1 MPRIRRLGIAAVMA
15 AVMLVGGA
23 PAFAADPLTPSSYV
37 TDSDS
42 FLSDEQRAK
51 LETDA
56 ESFSSKHYPVYTVII
71 PNFSDQ
77 EPAAWCRAT
86 LANIQN
92 NNKALLY
99 VVGYEDGKDTFCVGP
114 ELEGSMRI
122 SSYANKYVRS
132 ALSQAR
138 QKYTSTPLTPD
149 EAAAGLTTFIS
160 SLRSSY
166 ATNDRQS
173 YAPHSQTNA
182 NYEAE
187 RRQREAANRLESI
200 KTIVL
205 FFFLG
210 ILLIG
215 SIIIGEWSK
224 RREEEAHAIEIETAA
239 WRISRRRDER
249 EDKAAQ
255 RNADRLVEQAKDRLS
270 KADQEVRDAEKE
282 WDYAR
287 AQFGIAATEQFRN
300 RIKEA
305 KEALSRGDALYKQ
318 CRTAYDPAK
327 KESLASQIINELDT
341 QLGLLRDAQAPF
353 STKRSERTALPTRL
367 AEAQER
373 LAEELADVERSRE
386 ELATIA
392 SIYPGTVL
400 AALEDNPDKAAS
412 LLTSAHNAIES
423 AQAIID
429 TDADLATSAVDTAER
444 ALLMAYHE
452 MNAIFTA
459 KQDLD
464 HIEDRLGA
472 AIASLSSDIEEADRL
487 QTDRTLLAPLITD
500 ARTAI
505 TRAQEALIHNDNP
518 LDALEHART
527 VEVKLD
533 ATLDPLRNAGRSSG
547 GTR

>member
-15 AVMLVGGA
+15 AVMLVGGV
-23 PAFAADPLTPSSYV
+23 PAFATDPLAPSSYV

-42 FLSDEQRAK
+42 FLSDKQRANI
-51 LETDA
+51 ETRA
-56 ESFSSKHYPVYTVII
+56 ESLNSKYHVPVYTVIV

-92 NNKALLY
+92 NDKVLLY
-99 VVGYEDGKDTFCVGP
+99 VVAYEDSQDIYCPGPTMAEWIRNNSVG
-114 ELEGSMRI
+114 GS
-122 SSYANKYVRS
+122 YVS
-132 ALSQAR
+132 DALSKAR
-138 QKYTSTPLTPD
+138 RAYKSTPLTPD
-149 EAAAGLTTFIS
+149 EAAAGPTALIEYLYT
-160 SLRSSY
+160 SY
-166 ATNDRQS
+166 
-173 YAPHSQTNA
+173 QT
-182 NYEAE
+182 YE
-187 RRQREAANRLESI
+187 QIESHRKQFNQQLADESRTETI
-200 KTIVL
+200 KGIIAFLVTGLLVICSL
-205 FFFLG
+205 FFGL
-210 ILLIG
+210 
-215 SIIIGEWSK
+215 WRQK
-224 RREEEAHAIEIETAA
+224 REEEAHAIEIETAA

-472 AIASLSSDIEEADRL
+472 AIASLSSDIEAADRL

-500 ARTAI
+500 ARAAI

>member
-1 MPRIRRLGIAAVMA
+1 MPRIQRLGIAAVMA

-23 PAFAADPLTPSSYV
+23 PAFATEPLTPSSYV

-51 LETDA
+51 IETDA
-56 ESFSSKHYPVYTVII
+56 ESFSSKYHPIYAVTV
-71 PNFSDQ
+71 PNFSDE
-77 EPAAWCRAT
+77 EPTEWCQAT
-86 LANIQN
+86 LDNIQN

-99 VVGYEDGKDTFCVGP
+99 VVGYEDGKDAYCVGP
-114 ELEGSMRI
+114 ELERSMRI
-122 SSYANKYVRS
+122 SYANEYVRS

-166 ATNDRQS
+166 ATYDRQS
-173 YAPHSQTNA
+173 YAPHSQTNT

-187 RRQREAANRLESI
+187 RQERKASERLESI
-200 KTIVL
+200 KNIVL

-210 ILLIG
+210 ILVIG
-215 SIIIGEWSK
+215 SIIFGEWSK
-224 RREEEAHAIEIETAA
+224 RREEEARAIEIEEAA
-239 WRISRRRDER
+239 WRVSRSRDAREDEAARRDA
-249 EDKAAQ
+249 DKAAQ
-255 RNADRLVEQAKDRLS
+255 QANDRLS
-270 KADQEVRDAEKE
+270 QADQEVRDAEKE

-305 KEALSRGDALYKQ
+305 KQALSRGDSLLKQ

-412 LLTSAHNAIES
+412 LLTSARSAIES

-429 TDADLATSAVDTAER
+429 TDTELATSAVDTAER

-500 ARTAI
+500 ARAAI

-518 LDALEHART
+518 LDALEHARS
-527 VEVKLD
+527 VEAKLD
-533 ATLDPLRNAGRSSG
+533 ATLDPLRSRGH
-547 GTR
+547 

>member
-23 PAFAADPLTPSSYV
+23 PAFATEPLTPSSYV

-42 FLSDEQRAK
+42 FLSDKQRANIK
-51 LETDA
+51 TRA
-56 ESFSSKHYPVYTVII
+56 ESLNSKYHVPVYTVIV

-77 EPAAWCRAT
+77 EPAKWCQST
-86 LANIQN
+86 LANIEHN
-92 NNKALLY
+92 DKVLLY
-99 VVGYEDGKDTFCVGP
+99 VVGYEDGTDVYCVGN
-114 ELEGSMRI
+114 EMARLIRGNVVTEGYI
-122 SSYANKYVRS
+122 KS
-132 ALSQAR
+132 ALSAAR
-138 QKYTSTPLTPD
+138 RAYKSTPLTPE
-149 EAAAGLTTFIS
+149 EAAAGPTAFIS

-166 ATNDRQS
+166 
-173 YAPHSQTNA
+173 QT
-182 NYEAE
+182 YE
-187 RRQREAANRLESI
+187 QIESHRKQFNQQLADESRTETI
-200 KTIVL
+200 KGIIAFLVTGLLVICSL
-205 FFFLG
+205 FFGL
-210 ILLIG
+210 
-215 SIIIGEWSK
+215 WRQK
-224 RREEEAHAIEIETAA
+224 REEEAQAIEIETAA
-239 WRISRRRDER
+239 WRVSRRRDER
-249 EDKAAQ
+249 EDEAARRDADKAAQ
-255 RNADRLVEQAKDRLS
+255 QANDRLS
-270 KADQEVRDAEKE
+270 QADQEVRDAEKE

-500 ARTAI
+500 ARAAI

>member
-1 MPRIRRLGIAAVMA
+1 MPRIQRLGIAAVMA

-23 PAFAADPLTPSSYV
+23 PAFATEPLTPSSYV

-56 ESFSSKHYPVYTVII
+56 ESLNSKYHVPVYTVIV

-77 EPAAWCRAT
+77 EPAKWCQAT
-86 LANIQN
+86 LDNIQN

-99 VVGYEDGKDTFCVGP
+99 VVGYEDGKDAYCVGP
-114 ELEGSMRI
+114 ELERSMRI
-122 SSYANKYVRS
+122 SYANEYVRS

-166 ATNDRQS
+166 ATYDRQS
-173 YAPHSQTNA
+173 YAPHNQTNA

-187 RRQREAANRLESI
+187 RQERKASERLESI
-200 KTIVL
+200 KNIVL

-210 ILLIG
+210 ILVIG
-215 SIIIGEWSK
+215 SIIFGEWSK
-224 RREEEAHAIEIETAA
+224 RREEEARAIEIEEAA
-239 WRISRRRDER
+239 WRVSRSRDAREDEAARRDA
-249 EDKAAQ
+249 DKAAQ
-255 RNADRLVEQAKDRLS
+255 QANDRLS
-270 KADQEVRDAEKE
+270 QADQEVRDAEKE

-305 KEALSRGDALYKQ
+305 KQALSRGDSLLKQ
-318 CRTAYDPAK
+318 CRTTYNPANK
-327 KESLASQIINELDT
+327 KSLASQIINELDT

-400 AALEDNPDKAAS
+400 AALEDNPNKAAS
-412 LLTSAHNAIES
+412 LLTSARSAIES

-429 TDADLATSAVDTAER
+429 TDTELATSAVDTAER

-500 ARTAI
+500 ARAAI

-527 VEVKLD
+527 VEAKLD
-533 ATLDPLRNAGRSSG
+533 ATLDPLRSRGR
-547 GTR
+547 

>member
-15 AVMLVGGA
+15 AVMLVGGV
-23 PAFAADPLTPSSYV
+23 PAFATDPLAPSSYV

-42 FLSDEQRAK
+42 FLSDKQRANI
-51 LETDA
+51 ETRA
-56 ESFSSKHYPVYTVII
+56 ESLNSKYHVPVYTVIV

-92 NNKALLY
+92 NDKVLLY
-99 VVGYEDGKDTFCVGP
+99 VVAYEDSQDIYCPGPTMAEWIRNNSVG
-114 ELEGSMRI
+114 GS
-122 SSYANKYVRS
+122 YVS
-132 ALSQAR
+132 DALSKAR
-138 QKYTSTPLTPD
+138 RAYKSTPLTPD
-149 EAAAGLTTFIS
+149 EAAAGPTALIEYLYTSYQTYEQIESHRKQFNQQLADESRTETIKGIIAFLVTGLLVIC
-160 SLRSSY
+160 SL
-166 ATNDRQS
+166 
-173 YAPHSQTNA
+173 
-182 NYEAE
+182 
-187 RRQREAANRLESI
+187 
-200 KTIVL
+200 
-205 FFFLG
+205 FLG
-210 ILLIG
+210 L
-215 SIIIGEWSK
+215 WRQK
-224 RREEEAHAIEIETAA
+224 REEEAHAIEIETAA

-412 LLTSAHNAIES
+412 LLTSARSAIES

-429 TDADLATSAVDTAER
+429 TDTELATSAVDTAER

-500 ARTAI
+500 ARAAI

>member
-1 MPRIRRLGIAAVMA
+1 MPRIQCLGIAAVMA

-23 PAFAADPLTPSSYV
+23 PAFATEPLTPSSYV

-51 LETDA
+51 IETDA
-56 ESFSSKHYPVYTVII
+56 ESFSSKYHPIYAVTV
-71 PNFSDQ
+71 PNFSDE
-77 EPAAWCRAT
+77 EPTEWCQAT
-86 LANIQN
+86 LNNIQN

-99 VVGYEDGKDTFCVGP
+99 VVGYEDGKDAYCVGP
-114 ELEGSMRI
+114 ELERSMRI
-122 SSYANKYVRS
+122 SYANEYVRS

-166 ATNDRQS
+166 ATYDRQS

-187 RRQREAANRLESI
+187 RQERKASERLESI
-200 KTIVL
+200 KNIVL

-210 ILLIG
+210 ILVIG
-215 SIIIGEWSK
+215 SIIFGEWSK
-224 RREEEAHAIEIETAA
+224 RREEEARAIEIEEAA
-239 WRISRRRDER
+239 WRVSRSRDAREDEAARRDA
-249 EDKAAQ
+249 DKAAQ
-255 RNADRLVEQAKDRLS
+255 QANDRLS
-270 KADQEVRDAEKE
+270 QADQEVRDAEKE

-305 KEALSRGDALYKQ
+305 KQALSRGDSLLKQ

-412 LLTSAHNAIES
+412 LLTSARSAIES

-429 TDADLATSAVDTAER
+429 TDTELATSAVDTAER

-500 ARTAI
+500 ARAAI

-518 LDALEHART
+518 LDALEHARS
-527 VEVKLD
+527 VEAKLD
-533 ATLDPLRNAGRSSG
+533 ATLDPLRSRGR
-547 GTR
+547 

>member
-15 AVMLVGGA
+15 AVMLVGGV
-23 PAFAADPLTPSSYV
+23 PAFATEPLTPSSYV

-42 FLSDEQRAK
+42 FLSDKQRANI
-51 LETDA
+51 ETRA
-56 ESFSSKHYPVYTVII
+56 ESLNSKYHVPVYTVIV

-92 NNKALLY
+92 NDKALLY
-99 VVGYEDGKDTFCVGP
+99 VVAYEDSQDIYCPGP
-114 ELEGSMRI
+114 EMAEWIRNNSVGGS
-122 SSYANKYVRS
+122 YVS
-132 ALSQAR
+132 GALSEAR
-138 QKYTSTPLTPD
+138 RAYKSTPLTPD
-149 EAAAGLTTFIS
+149 EAAAGPTALIEH
-160 SLRSSY
+160 LHSSY
-166 ATNDRQS
+166 WS
-173 YAPHSQTNA
+173 YEQI
-182 NYEAE
+182 
-187 RRQREAANRLESI
+187 ESHRKQFNQQLADESRTETI
-200 KTIVL
+200 KGIIAFLVTGLLVICSL
-205 FFFLG
+205 FFGL
-210 ILLIG
+210 
-215 SIIIGEWSK
+215 WRQK
-224 RREEEAHAIEIETAA
+224 REEEAHAIEIETAA

-305 KEALSRGDALYKQ
+305 KQALSRGDSLLKQ
-318 CRTAYDPAK
+318 CRTAYNPANK
-327 KESLASQIINELDT
+327 KSLATQIISDLDT

-373 LAEELADVERSRE
+373 LAEEQADVERSRE

-412 LLTSAHNAIES
+412 LLTSARSAIES

-429 TDADLATSAVDTAER
+429 TDTELATSAVDTAER

-500 ARTAI
+500 ARAAI

>member
-1 MPRIRRLGIAAVMA
+1 MRRIRRLSIVAAMTA
-15 AVMLVGGA
+15 TMLISGA
-23 PAFAADPLTPSSYV
+23 PAFAADPLTPSTYV
-37 TDSDS
+37 TDSDN

-56 ESFSSKHYPVYTVII
+56 ESFSSKYHPIYAVIV
-71 PNFSDQ
+71 PNFSDE
-77 EPAAWCRAT
+77 EPDAWCRAT
-86 LANIQN
+86 LDNIQN
-92 NNKALLY
+92 NSKTLLY
-99 VVGYEDGKDTFCVGP
+99 VVGYEDGKDAYCTGP
-114 ELEGSMRI
+114 ELEGSIRI
-122 SSYANKYVRS
+122 SSHTNEYLRS

-160 SLRSSY
+160 SLRNSY
-166 ATNDRQS
+166 GTNDRTS
-173 YAPHSQTNA
+173 YDPRNQFNA

-187 RRQREAANRLESI
+187 RQQREASERQESI

-205 FFFLG
+205 YLFAG
-210 ILLIG
+210 ILVIV
-215 SIIIGEWSK
+215 SIIIGQWSK
-224 RREEEAHAIEIETAA
+224 AREEEERAAEIEEAA
-239 WRISRRRDER
+239 WRVSRRRDER
-249 EDKAAQ
+249 EDEAA
-255 RNADRLVEQAKDRLS
+255 RREAERAAEQANDRLS
-270 KADQEVRDAEKE
+270 QADQEVRDAEKE

-305 KEALSRGDALYKQ
+305 KQALSRGDSLLKQ
-318 CRTAYDPAK
+318 CRTTYNPANK
-327 KESLASQIINELDT
+327 KSLAAQIISDLDT
-341 QLGLLRDAQAPF
+341 HLGLLRDAQAPF

-373 LAEELADVERSRE
+373 LAEEQADVERSRE

-472 AIASLSSDIEEADRL
+472 AIASLSSDIEEANRL

-500 ARTAI
+500 AREAI

-518 LDALEHART
+518 LDALEHARS
-527 VEVKLD
+527 VEAKLD
-533 ATLDPLRNAGRSSG
+533 ATLDPLRSPGR
-547 GTR
+547 

>member
-1 MPRIRRLGIAAVMA
+1 MPRIKRLGIAAVMA
-15 AVMLVGGA
+15 AVMLVGGV
-23 PAFAADPLTPSSYV
+23 PAFATEPLTPSSYV

-51 LETDA
+51 IETDA
-56 ESFSSKHYPVYTVII
+56 ESFSSKYHPIYAVTV
-71 PNFSDQ
+71 PNFSDE
-77 EPAAWCRAT
+77 EPTEWCQAT
-86 LANIQN
+86 LDNIQN

-99 VVGYEDGKDTFCVGP
+99 VVGYEDGKDAYCVGP
-114 ELEGSMRI
+114 ELERSMRI
-122 SSYANKYVRS
+122 SYANEYVRS

-166 ATNDRQS
+166 ATYDRQS
-173 YAPHSQTNA
+173 YAPHNQTNA

-187 RRQREAANRLESI
+187 RQERKASERLESI
-200 KTIVL
+200 KNIVL

-210 ILLIG
+210 ILVIG
-215 SIIIGEWSK
+215 SIIFGEWSK
-224 RREEEAHAIEIETAA
+224 RREEEARAIEIEEAA
-239 WRISRRRDER
+239 WRVSRSRDAR
-249 EDKAAQ
+249 EDEAARREADRAAQ
-255 RNADRLVEQAKDRLS
+255 QANDRLS
-270 KADQEVRDAEKE
+270 QADQEVRDAEKE

-305 KEALSRGDALYKQ
+305 KQALSRGDSLLKQ
-318 CRTAYDPAK
+318 CRTTYNPANK
-327 KESLASQIINELDT
+327 KSLASQIINELDT

-412 LLTSAHNAIES
+412 LLTSARSAIES

-429 TDADLATSAVDTAER
+429 TDTELATSAVDTAER

-500 ARTAI
+500 ARAAI

-518 LDALEHART
+518 LDALEHLRRVEAR
-527 VEVKLD
+527 LD
-533 ATLDPLRNAGRSSG
+533 ATLDPLRSHGR
-547 GTR
+547 

>member
-1 MPRIRRLGIAAVMA
+1 MPRIQRLGIAAVMA
-15 AVMLVGGA
+15 AVILVGGA
-23 PAFAADPLTPSSYV
+23 PAFATEPLTPSSYV

-51 LETDA
+51 IETDA
-56 ESFSSKHYPVYTVII
+56 ESFSSKYHPIYAVTV
-71 PNFSDQ
+71 PNFSDE
-77 EPAAWCRAT
+77 EPTEWCQAT
-86 LANIQN
+86 LDNIQN

-99 VVGYEDGKDTFCVGP
+99 VVGYEDGKDAYCVGP
-114 ELEGSMRI
+114 ELERSMRI
-122 SSYANKYVRS
+122 SYANEYVRS

-166 ATNDRQS
+166 ATYDRQS
-173 YAPHSQTNA
+173 YAPHNQTNA

-187 RRQREAANRLESI
+187 RQERKASERLESI
-200 KTIVL
+200 KNIVL

-210 ILLIG
+210 ILVIG
-215 SIIIGEWSK
+215 SIIFGEWSK
-224 RREEEAHAIEIETAA
+224 RREEEARAIEIEEAA
-239 WRISRRRDER
+239 WRVSRSRDAREDEAARRDA
-249 EDKAAQ
+249 DKAAQ
-255 RNADRLVEQAKDRLS
+255 QANDRLS
-270 KADQEVRDAEKE
+270 QADQEVRDAEKE

-305 KEALSRGDALYKQ
+305 KQALSRGDSLLKQ
-318 CRTAYDPAK
+318 CRTTYNPANK
-327 KESLASQIINELDT
+327 MSLASQIINELDT

-412 LLTSAHNAIES
+412 LLTSARSAIES

-429 TDADLATSAVDTAER
+429 TDTELATSAVDTAER

-500 ARTAI
+500 ARAAI

-518 LDALEHART
+518 LDALEHARS
-527 VEVKLD
+527 VEAKLD
-533 ATLDPLRNAGRSSG
+533 ATLDPLRSRGR
-547 GTR
+547 

>member
-23 PAFAADPLTPSSYV
+23 PAFATEPLTPSSYV

-42 FLSDEQRAK
+42 FLSDKQRAK

-56 ESFSSKHYPVYTVII
+56 ESFSSKYHPIYAVIV

-77 EPAAWCRAT
+77 EPAKWCQST
-86 LANIQN
+86 LANIEHN
-92 NNKALLY
+92 DKVLLY
-99 VVGYEDGKDTFCVGP
+99 VVGYEDGTDVYCVGN
-114 ELEGSMRI
+114 EMARLIRGNVVTEGYI
-122 SSYANKYVRS
+122 KS
-132 ALSQAR
+132 ALSAAR
-138 QKYTSTPLTPD
+138 RAYKSTPLTPE
-149 EAAAGLTTFIS
+149 EAAAGPTALIEDLYTSYQTYEQIESHRKQFNQQLADESRTETIKGIIAFLVMGLLAIG
-160 SLRSSY
+160 SL
-166 ATNDRQS
+166 
-173 YAPHSQTNA
+173 
-182 NYEAE
+182 
-187 RRQREAANRLESI
+187 
-200 KTIVL
+200 
-205 FFFLG
+205 FLG
-210 ILLIG
+210 L
-215 SIIIGEWSK
+215 WRQK
-224 RREEEAHAIEIETAA
+224 REEEAHAIEIETAA

-500 ARTAI
+500 ARAAI

>member
-1 MPRIRRLGIAAVMA
+1 MPRIQRLGIAAVMA
-15 AVMLVGGA
+15 AVILVGGA
-23 PAFAADPLTPSSYV
+23 PAFATEPLTPSSYV

-51 LETDA
+51 IETDA
-56 ESFSSKHYPVYTVII
+56 ESFSSKYHPIYAVTV
-71 PNFSDQ
+71 PNFSDE
-77 EPAAWCRAT
+77 EPTEWCQAT
-86 LANIQN
+86 LDNIQN

-99 VVGYEDGKDTFCVGP
+99 VVGYEDGKDAYCVGP
-114 ELEGSMRI
+114 ELERSMRI
-122 SSYANKYVRS
+122 SYANEYVRS

-166 ATNDRQS
+166 ATYDRQS
-173 YAPHSQTNA
+173 YAPHNQTNA

-187 RRQREAANRLESI
+187 RQERKASERLESI
-200 KTIVL
+200 KNIVL

-210 ILLIG
+210 ILVIG
-215 SIIIGEWSK
+215 SIIFGEWSK
-224 RREEEAHAIEIETAA
+224 RREEDERAIEIEEAA
-239 WRISRRRDER
+239 WRVSRSRDAREDEAARRDA
-249 EDKAAQ
+249 DKAAQ
-255 RNADRLVEQAKDRLS
+255 QANDRLS
-270 KADQEVRDAEKE
+270 QADQEVRDAEKE

-305 KEALSRGDALYKQ
+305 KQALSRGDSLLKQ
-318 CRTAYDPAK
+318 CRTTYNPANK
-327 KESLASQIINELDT
+327 KSLASQIINELDT

-392 SIYPGTVL
+392 SIYLGTVL

-412 LLTSAHNAIES
+412 LLTSARSAIES

-429 TDADLATSAVDTAER
+429 TDTELAASAVDTAER

-500 ARTAI
+500 ARAAI

-518 LDALEHART
+518 LDALEHARS
-527 VEVKLD
+527 VEAKLD
-533 ATLDPLRNAGRSSG
+533 ATLDPLRSRGR
-547 GTR
+547 

>member
-1 MPRIRRLGIAAVMA
+1 MRRIRRLSIAAVMA

-37 TDSDS
+37 TDSDN

-56 ESFSSKHYPVYTVII
+56 ESFSSKYHPIYAVIV

-77 EPAAWCRAT
+77 EPAKWCQST
-86 LANIQN
+86 LANIEHN
-92 NNKALLY
+92 DKVLLY
-99 VVGYEDGKDTFCVGP
+99 VVGYEDGTDVYCVGN
-114 ELEGSMRI
+114 EMARLIRGNVVTEGYI
-122 SSYANKYVRS
+122 KS
-132 ALSQAR
+132 ALSAAR
-138 QKYTSTPLTPD
+138 RAYKSTPLTPE
-149 EAAAGLTTFIS
+149 EAAAGPTAFIS

-166 ATNDRQS
+166 
-173 YAPHSQTNA
+173 QT
-182 NYEAE
+182 YE
-187 RRQREAANRLESI
+187 QIESHRKQFNQQLADESRTETI
-200 KTIVL
+200 KGIIAFLVL
-205 FFFLG
+205 GLLAIGSLFLG
-210 ILLIG
+210 L
-215 SIIIGEWSK
+215 WRQK
-224 RREEEAHAIEIETAA
+224 REEEAHAIEIETAA

-386 ELATIA
+386 ELVTIA

-500 ARTAI
+500 ARAAI

>member
-1 MPRIRRLGIAAVMA
+1 MPRIQRLGIAAVMA
-15 AVMLVGGA
+15 AVILVGGA
-23 PAFAADPLTPSSYV
+23 PAFATEPLTPSSYV

-56 ESFSSKHYPVYTVII
+56 ESLNSKYHVPVYTVIV

-92 NNKALLY
+92 NDKALLY
-99 VVGYEDGKDTFCVGP
+99 VVAYEDSQDIYCPGP
-114 ELEGSMRI
+114 EMAEWIHNNSVGGS
-122 SSYANKYVRS
+122 YVS
-132 ALSQAR
+132 GALSEAR
-138 QKYTSTPLTPD
+138 RAYKSTPLTPD
-149 EAAAGLTTFIS
+149 EAGPTALIEH
-160 SLRSSY
+160 LHSSY
-166 ATNDRQS
+166 WSYEQIESHRQQFNQQL
-173 YAPHSQTNA
+173 AD
-182 NYEAE
+182 
-187 RRQREAANRLESI
+187 ESRTEKI
-200 KTIVL
+200 KEIIAFLVMGL
-205 FFFLG
+205 LVICSLFLG
-210 ILLIG
+210 L
-215 SIIIGEWSK
+215 WSK
-224 RREEEAHAIEIETAA
+224 KREEDERAAEIEEAA
-239 WRISRRRDER
+239 WRVSRRRDEC
-249 EDKAAQ
+249 EDEAARRDAERAAQ
-255 RNADRLVEQAKDRLS
+255 QANDRLS
-270 KADQEVRDAEKE
+270 QADQEVRDAEKE

-305 KEALSRGDALYKQ
+305 KQALSRGDSLLKQ
-318 CRTAYDPAK
+318 CRTAYNPANK
-327 KESLASQIINELDT
+327 KSLASQIISDLDT

-412 LLTSAHNAIES
+412 LLTSARSAIES

-429 TDADLATSAVDTAER
+429 TDTELATSAVDTAER

-500 ARTAI
+500 ARAAI

-518 LDALEHART
+518 LDALEHARS
-527 VEVKLD
+527 VEAKLD
-533 ATLDPLRNAGRSSG
+533 ATLDPLRSRGR
-547 GTR
+547 

>member
-1 MPRIRRLGIAAVMA
+1 MPRIQRLGIAAVMA

-23 PAFAADPLTPSSYV
+23 PAFATEPLTPSSYV

-51 LETDA
+51 LETDT
-56 ESFSSKHYPVYTVII
+56 ESFSSKYHPIYAVTV
-71 PNFSDQ
+71 PNFSDE
-77 EPAAWCRAT
+77 EPTEWCQAT
-86 LANIQN
+86 LDNIQN

-99 VVGYEDGKDTFCVGP
+99 VVGYEDGKDAYCVGP
-114 ELEGSMRI
+114 ELERSMRI
-122 SSYANKYVRS
+122 SYANEYVRS

-166 ATNDRQS
+166 ATYDRQS

-187 RRQREAANRLESI
+187 RQERKASERLESI
-200 KTIVL
+200 KNIVL

-210 ILLIG
+210 ILVIG
-215 SIIIGEWSK
+215 SIIFGEWSK
-224 RREEEAHAIEIETAA
+224 RREEEARAIEIEEAA
-239 WRISRRRDER
+239 WRVSRSRDAREDDAARRDA
-249 EDKAAQ
+249 DKAAQ
-255 RNADRLVEQAKDRLS
+255 QANDRLS
-270 KADQEVRDAEKE
+270 QADQEVRDAEKE

-305 KEALSRGDALYKQ
+305 KQALSRGDSLLKQ

-412 LLTSAHNAIES
+412 LLTSARSAIES

-429 TDADLATSAVDTAER
+429 TDTELATSAVDTAER

-500 ARTAI
+500 ARAAI

-518 LDALEHART
+518 LDALEHARS
-527 VEVKLD
+527 VEAKLD
-533 ATLDPLRNAGRSSG
+533 ATLDPLRSRGR
-547 GTR
+547 

>member
-15 AVMLVGGA
+15 AVMLVGGV
-23 PAFAADPLTPSSYV
+23 PAFATDPLAPSSYV

-42 FLSDEQRAK
+42 FLSDKQRANI
-51 LETDA
+51 ETRA
-56 ESFSSKHYPVYTVII
+56 ESLNSKYHVPVYTVIV

-92 NNKALLY
+92 NDKVLLY
-99 VVGYEDGKDTFCVGP
+99 VVAYEDSQDIYCPGPTMAEWIRNNSVG
-114 ELEGSMRI
+114 GS
-122 SSYANKYVRS
+122 YVS
-132 ALSQAR
+132 DALSKAR
-138 QKYTSTPLTPD
+138 RAYKSTPLTPD
-149 EAAAGLTTFIS
+149 EAAAGPTALIEYLYT
-160 SLRSSY
+160 SY
-166 ATNDRQS
+166 
-173 YAPHSQTNA
+173 QT
-182 NYEAE
+182 YE
-187 RRQREAANRLESI
+187 QIESHRKQFNQQLADESRTETI
-200 KTIVL
+200 KGIIAFLVTGLLVICSL
-205 FFFLG
+205 FFGL
-210 ILLIG
+210 
-215 SIIIGEWSK
+215 WRQK
-224 RREEEAHAIEIETAA
+224 REEEAHAIEIETAA

-500 ARTAI
+500 ARAAI

>member
-1 MPRIRRLGIAAVMA
+1 MPRIQRLGIAAVMA

-23 PAFAADPLTPSSYV
+23 PAFATEPLTPSSYV

-51 LETDA
+51 IETDA
-56 ESFSSKHYPVYTVII
+56 ESFSSKYHPIYAVTV
-71 PNFSDQ
+71 PNFSDE
-77 EPAAWCRAT
+77 EPTEWCQAT
-86 LANIQN
+86 LDNIQN

-99 VVGYEDGKDTFCVGP
+99 VVGYEDGKDAYCVGP
-114 ELEGSMRI
+114 ELERSMRI
-122 SSYANKYVRS
+122 SYANEYVRS

-166 ATNDRQS
+166 ATYDRQS

-187 RRQREAANRLESI
+187 RQERKASERLESI
-200 KTIVL
+200 KNIVL

-210 ILLIG
+210 ILVIG
-215 SIIIGEWSK
+215 SIIFGEWSK
-224 RREEEAHAIEIETAA
+224 RREEEARAIEIEEAA
-239 WRISRRRDER
+239 WRVSRSRDAR
-249 EDKAAQ
+249 EDEAARREADRAAQ
-255 RNADRLVEQAKDRLS
+255 QANDRLS
-270 KADQEVRDAEKE
+270 QADQEVRDAEKE

-305 KEALSRGDALYKQ
+305 KQALSRGDSLLKQ
-318 CRTAYDPAK
+318 CRTTYNPANK
-327 KESLASQIINELDT
+327 KSLASQIINELDT

-412 LLTSAHNAIES
+412 LLTSARSAIES

-429 TDADLATSAVDTAER
+429 TDTELATSAVDTAER

-500 ARTAI
+500 ARAAI

-518 LDALEHART
+518 LDALEHARS
-527 VEVKLD
+527 VETKLD
-533 ATLDPLRNAGRSSG
+533 ATLDPLRSRGH
-547 GTR
+547 

>member
-1 MPRIRRLGIAAVMA
+1 MPRIKRLGIAAVMA

-23 PAFAADPLTPSSYV
+23 PAFATEPLTPSSYV

-51 LETDA
+51 IETDA
-56 ESFSSKHYPVYTVII
+56 ESLNSKYHVPVYTVIV

-77 EPAAWCRAT
+77 EPAKWCQST
-86 LANIQN
+86 LANIEHN
-92 NNKALLY
+92 DKVILY
-99 VVGYEDGKDTFCVGP
+99 VVGYEDGTDVYCVGN
-114 ELEGSMRI
+114 EMARLIRGNVLTEGYI
-122 SSYANKYVRS
+122 KS
-132 ALSQAR
+132 ALSAAR
-138 QKYTSTPLTPD
+138 RAYKSTPLTPE
-149 EAAAGLTTFIS
+149 EAAAGPTAFIS
-160 SLRSSY
+160 DLRNSY
-166 ATNDRQS
+166 YT
-173 YAPHSQTNA
+173 
-182 NYEAE
+182 AE
-187 RRQREAANRLESI
+187 EIASRREAYNQDLTKETKYDKI
-200 KTIVL
+200 KTVL
-205 FFFLG
+205 AFLG
-210 ILLIG
+210 VGFLFVIG
-215 SIIIGEWSK
+215 IFVELWTK
-224 RREEEAHAIEIETAA
+224 QREEEKQAIEIETAA
-239 WRISRRRDER
+239 WRVSRSRDAREDEAARRDA
-249 EDKAAQ
+249 DKAAQ
-255 RNADRLVEQAKDRLS
+255 QANDRLS
-270 KADQEVRDAEKE
+270 QADQEVRDAEKE

>member
-15 AVMLVGGA
+15 AVMLVGGV
-23 PAFAADPLTPSSYV
+23 PAFATEPLAPSSYV

-42 FLSDEQRAK
+42 FLSDKQRANI
-51 LETDA
+51 ETHA
-56 ESFSSKHYPVYTVII
+56 ESLNSKYHVPVYTVIV

-77 EPAAWCRAT
+77 EPAKWCQST
-86 LANIQN
+86 LVNIEHN
-92 NNKALLY
+92 DKVILY
-99 VVGYEDGKDTFCVGP
+99 VVGYEDGTDVYCVGN
-114 ELEGSMRI
+114 EMAQSIRGNVVTEGYI
-122 SSYANKYVRS
+122 KS
-132 ALSQAR
+132 ALSAAR
-138 QKYTSTPLTPD
+138 RAYKSTPLTPD
-149 EAAAGLTTFIS
+149 EAAAGPTALIEDLYTSYQTYEQIESHRKQFNQQLADESRTETIKGIIAFLVMGLLAIG
-160 SLRSSY
+160 SL
-166 ATNDRQS
+166 
-173 YAPHSQTNA
+173 
-182 NYEAE
+182 
-187 RRQREAANRLESI
+187 
-200 KTIVL
+200 
-205 FFFLG
+205 FLG
-210 ILLIG
+210 L
-215 SIIIGEWSK
+215 WRQK
-224 RREEEAHAIEIETAA
+224 REEEAHAIEIETAA

-282 WDYAR
+282 WDYAH

-500 ARTAI
+500 ARAAI

>member
-15 AVMLVGGA
+15 AVMLVGGV
-23 PAFAADPLTPSSYV
+23 PAFATDPLAPSSYV

-42 FLSDEQRAK
+42 FLSDKQRANI
-51 LETDA
+51 ETRA
-56 ESFSSKHYPVYTVII
+56 ESLNSKYHVPVYTVIV
-71 PNFSDQ
+71 PSFSDQ

-92 NNKALLY
+92 NDKVLLY
-99 VVGYEDGKDTFCVGP
+99 VVAYEDSQDIYCPGPTMAEWIRNNSVG
-114 ELEGSMRI
+114 GS
-122 SSYANKYVRS
+122 YVS
-132 ALSQAR
+132 DALSKAR
-138 QKYTSTPLTPD
+138 RAYKSTPLTPD
-149 EAAAGLTTFIS
+149 ETAAGPTALIEDLYTSYQTYEQIESHRKQFNQQLADESRTETIKGIIAFLVLGLLAIG
-160 SLRSSY
+160 SL
-166 ATNDRQS
+166 
-173 YAPHSQTNA
+173 
-182 NYEAE
+182 
-187 RRQREAANRLESI
+187 
-200 KTIVL
+200 
-205 FFFLG
+205 FLG
-210 ILLIG
+210 L
-215 SIIIGEWSK
+215 WRQK
-224 RREEEAHAIEIETAA
+224 REEEAHAIEIETAA

-287 AQFGIAATEQFRN
+287 AQFSIAATEQFRN

>member
-1 MPRIRRLGIAAVMA
+1 MPRIRCLGIAAVMA
-15 AVMLVGGA
+15 AVMLVGGV
-23 PAFAADPLTPSSYV
+23 PAFAADPLTPSTYV
-37 TDSDS
+37 TDSDN
-42 FLSDEQRAK
+42 FLSDEQRAH

-56 ESFSSKHYPVYTVII
+56 ESFSSKYHPIYAVIT
-71 PNFSDQ
+71 PNFSDE
-77 EPAAWCRAT
+77 EPDAWCRAT
-86 LANIQN
+86 LANTRN

-99 VVGYEDGKDTFCVGP
+99 VVGYEDGKDAYCVGR
-114 ELEGSMRI
+114 ELERLMNI
-122 SSYANKYVRS
+122 SPHANEYVRS

-160 SLRSSY
+160 SLRSSF
-166 ATNDRQS
+166 ATYDRQS
-173 YAPHSQTNA
+173 YAPHGQTGA

-187 RRQREAANRLESI
+187 RQQREASQRLESI

-210 ILLIG
+210 ILVIG
-215 SIIIGEWSK
+215 SIIFGEWSK
-224 RREEEAHAIEIETAA
+224 AREEDERAAEIEEAA
-239 WRISRRRDER
+239 WRVSRRRDER
-249 EDKAAQ
+249 EDEAARRDADKAAQ
-255 RNADRLVEQAKDRLS
+255 QANDRLS
-270 KADQEVRDAEKE
+270 QADQEVRDAEKE

-305 KEALSRGDALYKQ
+305 KQALSRGDSLLKQ
-318 CRTAYDPAK
+318 CRTTYNPANK
-327 KESLASQIINELDT
+327 KSLAAQIISDLDT
-341 QLGLLRDAQAPF
+341 HLGLLRDAQAPF

-392 SIYPGTVL
+392 NIYPGTVL

-500 ARTAI
+500 AREAI

-518 LDALEHART
+518 LDALEHARS
-527 VEVKLD
+527 VEAKLD
-533 ATLDPLRNAGRSSG
+533 ATLDPLRSPGR
-547 GTR
+547 

>member
-1 MPRIRRLGIAAVMA
+1 MRRIRRLSIAAVMA

-37 TDSDS
+37 TDSDN

-56 ESFSSKHYPVYTVII
+56 ESFSSKYHPIYAVIV

-77 EPAAWCRAT
+77 EPAKWCQST
-86 LANIQN
+86 LANIEHN
-92 NNKALLY
+92 DKVLLY
-99 VVGYEDGKDTFCVGP
+99 VVGYEDGTDVYCVGN
-114 ELEGSMRI
+114 EMAQSIRGNVVTEGYI
-122 SSYANKYVRS
+122 KS
-132 ALSQAR
+132 ALSAAR
-138 QKYTSTPLTPD
+138 RAYKSTPLTPE
-149 EAAAGLTTFIS
+149 EAAAGPTAFIS

-166 ATNDRQS
+166 
-173 YAPHSQTNA
+173 QT
-182 NYEAE
+182 YE
-187 RRQREAANRLESI
+187 QIESHRKQFNQQLADESRTETI
-200 KTIVL
+200 KGIIAFLVL
-205 FFFLG
+205 GLLAIGSLFLG
-210 ILLIG
+210 L
-215 SIIIGEWSK
+215 WRQK
-224 RREEEAHAIEIETAA
+224 REEEAHAIEIETAA

>member
-1 MPRIRRLGIAAVMA
+1 MPRIRCLGIAAVMA
-15 AVMLVGGA
+15 AVMLVGGV
-23 PAFAADPLTPSSYV
+23 PAFAADPLTPSTYV
-37 TDSDS
+37 TDSDN
-42 FLSDEQRAK
+42 FLSDEQRAH

-56 ESFSSKHYPVYTVII
+56 ESFSSKYHPIYAVIV
-71 PNFSDQ
+71 PNFSDE
-77 EPAAWCRAT
+77 EPDAWCRAT
-86 LANIQN
+86 LANTRN

-99 VVGYEDGKDTFCVGP
+99 VVGYEDGKDAYCVGR
-114 ELEGSMRI
+114 ELERLMNI
-122 SSYANKYVRS
+122 SPHANEYVRS

-160 SLRSSY
+160 SLRSSF
-166 ATNDRQS
+166 ATYDRQS
-173 YAPHSQTNA
+173 YAPHGQTGA

-187 RRQREAANRLESI
+187 RQQREASQRLESI

-210 ILLIG
+210 ILVIG
-215 SIIIGEWSK
+215 SIIFGEWSK
-224 RREEEAHAIEIETAA
+224 AREEDERAAEIEEAA
-239 WRISRRRDER
+239 WRVSRRRDER
-249 EDKAAQ
+249 EDEAARRDADKAAQ
-255 RNADRLVEQAKDRLS
+255 QANDRLS
-270 KADQEVRDAEKE
+270 QADQEVRDAEKE

-305 KEALSRGDALYKQ
+305 KQALSRGDSLLKQ
-318 CRTAYDPAK
+318 CRTTYNPANK
-327 KESLASQIINELDT
+327 KSLASQIISDLDT

-373 LAEELADVERSRE
+373 LAEEQADVERSRE

-400 AALEDNPDKAAS
+400 ATLEDNPDKAAS

-472 AIASLSSDIEEADRL
+472 AIASLSSDIEEANRL

-500 ARTAI
+500 AREAI

-518 LDALEHART
+518 LDALEHARS
-527 VEVKLD
+527 VEAKLD
-533 ATLDPLRNAGRSSG
+533 ATLDPLRSPGR
-547 GTR
+547 

>member
-1 MPRIRRLGIAAVMA
+1 MRRIRRLSIAAVMA

-37 TDSDS
+37 TDSDN

-56 ESFSSKHYPVYTVII
+56 ESFSSKYHPIYAVIV

-77 EPAAWCRAT
+77 EPAKWCQST
-86 LANIQN
+86 LANIEHN
-92 NNKALLY
+92 DKVLLY
-99 VVGYEDGKDTFCVGP
+99 VVGYEDGTDVYCVGN
-114 ELEGSMRI
+114 EMARLIRGNVVTEGYI
-122 SSYANKYVRS
+122 KS
-132 ALSQAR
+132 ALSAAR
-138 QKYTSTPLTPD
+138 RAYKSTPLTPE
-149 EAAAGLTTFIS
+149 EAAAGPTAFIS

-166 ATNDRQS
+166 
-173 YAPHSQTNA
+173 QT
-182 NYEAE
+182 YE
-187 RRQREAANRLESI
+187 QIESHRKQFNQQLADESRTETI
-200 KTIVL
+200 KGIIAFLVTGLLVICSL
-205 FFFLG
+205 FFGL
-210 ILLIG
+210 
-215 SIIIGEWSK
+215 WRQK
-224 RREEEAHAIEIETAA
+224 REEEAHAIEIETAA

-412 LLTSAHNAIES
+412 LLTSARSAIES

-429 TDADLATSAVDTAER
+429 TDTELATSAVDTAER

-500 ARTAI
+500 ARAAI

>member
-1 MPRIRRLGIAAVMA
+1 MPRIRRMGIAAVMTA
-15 AVMLVGGA
+15 AMLVVGA
-23 PAFAADPLTPSSYV
+23 PAFATEPLTPSGYV
-37 TDSDS
+37 TDSDG
-42 FLSDEQRAK
+42 FLSDEQRAEI
-51 LETDA
+51 ETRA
-56 ESFSSKHYPVYTVII
+56 ESLDSKYSVPVYIAIV

-77 EPAAWCRAT
+77 EPAKWCQST
-86 LANIQN
+86 LANIEHN
-92 NNKALLY
+92 DKVLLY
-99 VVGYEDGKDTFCVGP
+99 VVGYEDGTDVYCVGN
-114 ELEGSMRI
+114 EMARLIRGNVVTEGYI
-122 SSYANKYVRS
+122 KS
-132 ALSQAR
+132 ALSAAR
-138 QKYTSTPLTPD
+138 RAYKSTPLTPE
-149 EAAAGLTTFIS
+149 EAAAGPTAFIS

-166 ATNDRQS
+166 
-173 YAPHSQTNA
+173 QT
-182 NYEAE
+182 YE
-187 RRQREAANRLESI
+187 QIESHRKQFNQQLADESRTETI
-200 KTIVL
+200 KGIIAFLVTGLLVICSL
-205 FFFLG
+205 FFGL
-210 ILLIG
+210 
-215 SIIIGEWSK
+215 WRQK
-224 RREEEAHAIEIETAA
+224 REEEAHAIEIETAA

-412 LLTSAHNAIES
+412 LLTSARSAIES

-429 TDADLATSAVDTAER
+429 TDSELATSAVDTAER

-500 ARTAI
+500 ARAAI

>member
-1 MPRIRRLGIAAVMA
+1 MPRIQCLGIAAVMA

-23 PAFAADPLTPSSYV
+23 PAFATEPLTPSSYV

-51 LETDA
+51 IETDA
-56 ESFSSKHYPVYTVII
+56 ESFSSKYHPIYAVTV
-71 PNFSDQ
+71 PNFSDE
-77 EPAAWCRAT
+77 EPTEWCQAT
-86 LANIQN
+86 LNNIQN

-99 VVGYEDGKDTFCVGP
+99 VVGYEDGKDAYCVGP
-114 ELEGSMRI
+114 ELERSMRI
-122 SSYANKYVRS
+122 SYANEYVRS

-166 ATNDRQS
+166 ATYDRQS

-187 RRQREAANRLESI
+187 RQERKASERLESI
-200 KTIVL
+200 KNIVL

-210 ILLIG
+210 ILVIG
-215 SIIIGEWSK
+215 SIIFGEWSK
-224 RREEEAHAIEIETAA
+224 AREEEARAIEIEEAA
-239 WRISRRRDER
+239 WRVSRSRDAREDEAARRDA
-249 EDKAAQ
+249 DKAAQ
-255 RNADRLVEQAKDRLS
+255 QANDRLS
-270 KADQEVRDAEKE
+270 QADQEVRDAEKE

-305 KEALSRGDALYKQ
+305 KQALSRGDSLLKQ

-412 LLTSAHNAIES
+412 LLTSARSAIES

-429 TDADLATSAVDTAER
+429 TDTELATSAVDTAER

-500 ARTAI
+500 ARAAI

-518 LDALEHART
+518 LDALEHARS
-527 VEVKLD
+527 VEAKLD
-533 ATLDPLRNAGRSSG
+533 ATLDPLRSRGR
-547 GTR
+547 

>member
-1 MPRIRRLGIAAVMA
+1 MPRIQRLGIAAVMA

-23 PAFAADPLTPSSYV
+23 PAFATEPLTPSSYV

-51 LETDA
+51 IETDA
-56 ESFSSKHYPVYTVII
+56 ESFSSKYHPIYAVTV
-71 PNFSDQ
+71 PNFSDE
-77 EPAAWCRAT
+77 EPTEWCQAT
-86 LANIQN
+86 LDNIQN

-99 VVGYEDGKDTFCVGP
+99 VVGYEDGKDAYCVGP
-114 ELEGSMRI
+114 ELERSMRI
-122 SSYANKYVRS
+122 SYANEYVRS

-166 ATNDRQS
+166 ATYDRQS
-173 YAPHSQTNA
+173 YAPHNQTNA

-187 RRQREAANRLESI
+187 RQERKASERLESI
-200 KTIVL
+200 KNIVL

-210 ILLIG
+210 ILVIG
-215 SIIIGEWSK
+215 SIIFGEWSK
-224 RREEEAHAIEIETAA
+224 RREEEARAIEIETAA
-239 WRISRRRDER
+239 WRVSRSRDAREDEAARRDA
-249 EDKAAQ
+249 DKAAQ
-255 RNADRLVEQAKDRLS
+255 QANDRLS
-270 KADQEVRDAEKE
+270 QADQEVRDAEKE

-412 LLTSAHNAIES
+412 LLTSARSAIES

-429 TDADLATSAVDTAER
+429 TDTELATSAVDTAER

-500 ARTAI
+500 ARAAI

-527 VEVKLD
+527 VEAKLD
-533 ATLDPLRNAGRSSG
+533 ATLDPLRSRGR
-547 GTR
+547 

>member
-1 MPRIRRLGIAAVMA
+1 MRRIRRLSIVAAMTA
-15 AVMLVGGA
+15 TMLIGGV
-23 PAFAADPLTPSSYV
+23 PAFAADPLTPSTYV
-37 TDSDS
+37 TDSDN
-42 FLSDEQRAK
+42 FLSDEQRAQ

-56 ESFSSKHYPVYTVII
+56 ESFSSKYHPIYAVIV
-71 PNFSDQ
+71 PNFSDE
-77 EPAAWCRAT
+77 EPDAWCQAT
-86 LANIQN
+86 LDNIQN
-92 NNKALLY
+92 NSKTLLY
-99 VVGYEDGKDTFCVGP
+99 VVGYEDGKDAYCAGP
-114 ELEGSMRI
+114 ELEGSIRI
-122 SSYANKYVRS
+122 SSHTNEYLES

-160 SLRSSY
+160 SLRNSY
-166 ATNDRQS
+166 GTNDRQS
-173 YAPHSQTNA
+173 YAPHSQTSA

-187 RRQREAANRLESI
+187 RQEREASERLESI
-200 KTIVL
+200 KTVVI

-210 ILLIG
+210 ILVIG

-224 RREEEAHAIEIETAA
+224 RREEEARAIEIEEAA
-239 WRISRRRDER
+239 WRVSRRRDER
-249 EDKAAQ
+249 EDEAARRDAERAAQ
-255 RNADRLVEQAKDRLS
+255 QANDRLS
-270 KADQEVRDAEKE
+270 QADQEVRDAEKE

-305 KEALSRGDALYKQ
+305 KQALSRGDSLLKQ
-318 CRTAYDPAK
+318 CRTTYNPANK
-327 KESLASQIINELDT
+327 KSLAAQIISDLDT
-341 QLGLLRDAQAPF
+341 HLGLLRDAQAPF

-392 SIYPGTVL
+392 NIYPGTVL

-500 ARTAI
+500 AREAI

-518 LDALEHART
+518 LDALEHARS
-527 VEVKLD
+527 VEAKLD
-533 ATLDPLRNAGRSSG
+533 ATLDPLRSPGR
-547 GTR
+547 

>member
-1 MPRIRRLGIAAVMA
+1 MPRIRCLGIAAVMA
-15 AVMLVGGA
+15 AVMLVGGV
-23 PAFAADPLTPSSYV
+23 PAFATEPLTPSSYV

-42 FLSDEQRAK
+42 FLSDKQRANI
-51 LETDA
+51 ETRA
-56 ESFSSKHYPVYTVII
+56 ESLNSKYHVPVYTVIV

-92 NNKALLY
+92 NDKALLY
-99 VVGYEDGKDTFCVGP
+99 VVAYEDSQDIYCPGPTMAEWIRNNSVG
-114 ELEGSMRI
+114 GS
-122 SSYANKYVRS
+122 YVS
-132 ALSQAR
+132 GALSEAHR
-138 QKYTSTPLTPD
+138 AYKSTPLTPD
-149 EAAAGLTTFIS
+149 EAAAGPTALIED
-160 SLRSSY
+160 LYSSY
-166 ATNDRQS
+166 
-173 YAPHSQTNA
+173 QT
-182 NYEAE
+182 YE
-187 RRQREAANRLESI
+187 QIESHRKQFNQQLADESRTETI
-200 KTIVL
+200 KGIIAFLVTGLLVICSL
-205 FFFLG
+205 FFGL
-210 ILLIG
+210 
-215 SIIIGEWSK
+215 WRQK
-224 RREEEAHAIEIETAA
+224 REEEAHAIEIETAA

-392 SIYPGTVL
+392 NIYPGTVL

-500 ARTAI
+500 ARAAI

>member
-1 MPRIRRLGIAAVMA
+1 MPRIQRLGIAAVMA

-23 PAFAADPLTPSSYV
+23 PAFATEPLTPSSYV

-51 LETDA
+51 IETDA
-56 ESFSSKHYPVYTVII
+56 ESFSSKYHPIYAVTV
-71 PNFSDQ
+71 PNFSDE
-77 EPAAWCRAT
+77 EPTEWCQAT
-86 LANIQN
+86 LDNIQN

-99 VVGYEDGKDTFCVGP
+99 VVGYEDGKDAYCVGP
-114 ELEGSMRI
+114 ELERSMRI
-122 SSYANKYVRS
+122 SYANEYVRS

-166 ATNDRQS
+166 ATYDRQS
-173 YAPHSQTNA
+173 YAPHNQTNA

-187 RRQREAANRLESI
+187 RQERKASERLESI
-200 KTIVL
+200 KNIVL

-210 ILLIG
+210 ILVIG
-215 SIIIGEWSK
+215 SIIFGEWSK
-224 RREEEAHAIEIETAA
+224 RREEEARAIEIEEAA
-239 WRISRRRDER
+239 WRVSRSRDAREDEAARRDA
-249 EDKAAQ
+249 DKAAQ
-255 RNADRLVEQAKDRLS
+255 QANDRLS
-270 KADQEVRDAEKE
+270 QADQEVRDAEKE

-305 KEALSRGDALYKQ
+305 KQALSRGDSLLKQ
-318 CRTAYDPAK
+318 CRTTYNPANK
-327 KESLASQIINELDT
+327 KSLASQIINELDT

-412 LLTSAHNAIES
+412 LLTSARSAIES

-429 TDADLATSAVDTAER
+429 TDTELATSAVDTAER

-500 ARTAI
+500 ARAAI

-518 LDALEHART
+518 LDALEHARS
-527 VEVKLD
+527 VEAKLD
-533 ATLDPLRNAGRSSG
+533 ATLDPLRSRGH
-547 GTR
+547 

>member
-1 MPRIRRLGIAAVMA
+1 MPRIRRLGIAAVTA
-15 AVMLVGGA
+15 AVMLVGGV
-23 PAFAADPLTPSSYV
+23 PAFATEPLTPSSYV

-56 ESFSSKHYPVYTVII
+56 ESLNSKYSVPVYAVIV

-77 EPAAWCRAT
+77 EPAKWCQST
-86 LANIQN
+86 LANIEHN
-92 NNKALLY
+92 DKVLLY
-99 VVGYEDGKDTFCVGP
+99 VVGYEDGTDVYCVGN
-114 ELEGSMRI
+114 EMARLIRGNVVTEGYI
-122 SSYANKYVRS
+122 KS
-132 ALSQAR
+132 ALSAAR
-138 QKYTSTPLTPD
+138 RAYKSTPLTPE
-149 EAAAGLTTFIS
+149 EAAAGPTAFIS

-166 ATNDRQS
+166 QTYAQIESHRQ
-173 YAPHSQTNA
+173 QFN
-182 NYEAE
+182 
-187 RRQREAANRLESI
+187 RQLADESRTETI
-200 KTIVL
+200 KGIIAFLVMGL
-205 FFFLG
+205 LAICSLFLG
-210 ILLIG
+210 L
-215 SIIIGEWSK
+215 WSRK
-224 RREEEAHAIEIETAA
+224 REEEAHAIEIETAA

-327 KESLASQIINELDT
+327 RESLASQIINELDT

-500 ARTAI
+500 ARAAI

>member
-1 MPRIRRLGIAAVMA
+1 MPRIRRMGIAAVMTA
-15 AVMLVGGA
+15 AMLVVGA
-23 PAFAADPLTPSSYV
+23 PAFATEPLTPSSYV

-42 FLSDEQRAK
+42 FLSDEQRANI
-51 LETDA
+51 ETHA
-56 ESFSSKHYPVYTVII
+56 ESLNSKYSVPVYIAIV

-77 EPAAWCRAT
+77 EPAKWCQST
-86 LANIQN
+86 LVNIEHN
-92 NNKALLY
+92 DKVILY
-99 VVGYEDGKDTFCVGP
+99 VVGYEDGTDVYCVGN
-114 ELEGSMRI
+114 EMARLIRGNVLTEGYI
-122 SSYANKYVRS
+122 KS
-132 ALSQAR
+132 ALSAAR
-138 QKYTSTPLTPD
+138 RAYKSTPLTPE
-149 EAAAGLTTFIS
+149 EAAAGPTAFIS

-166 ATNDRQS
+166 QTYEQIESHRQQFNQQLADES
-173 YAPHSQTNA
+173 RT
-182 NYEAE
+182 ETIKE
-187 RRQREAANRLESI
+187 IIVFLVMGLLVICGLFLELWRR
-200 KTIVL
+200 K
-205 FFFLG
+205 
-210 ILLIG
+210 
-215 SIIIGEWSK
+215 
-224 RREEEAHAIEIETAA
+224 REEEAHAIEIETAA

-373 LAEELADVERSRE
+373 LAEEQADVERSRE

-423 AQAIID
+423 AQAFID

-500 ARTAI
+500 ARAAI

-518 LDALEHART
+518 LDALEHARS
-527 VEVKLD
+527 VEAKLD
-533 ATLDPLRNAGRSSG
+533 ATLDPLRSPER
-547 GTR
+547 

>member
-15 AVMLVGGA
+15 AVMLVGGV
-23 PAFAADPLTPSSYV
+23 PAFATDPLAPSSYV

-42 FLSDEQRAK
+42 FLSDKQRANI
-51 LETDA
+51 ETRA
-56 ESFSSKHYPVYTVII
+56 ESLNSKYHVPVYTVIV

-92 NNKALLY
+92 NDKVLLY
-99 VVGYEDGKDTFCVGP
+99 VVAYEDSQDIYCPGPTMAEWIRNNSVG
-114 ELEGSMRI
+114 GS
-122 SSYANKYVRS
+122 YVS
-132 ALSQAR
+132 DALSKAR
-138 QKYTSTPLTPD
+138 RAYKSTPLTPD
-149 EAAAGLTTFIS
+149 EAAAGPTALIEYLYTSYQTYEQIESHRKQFNQQLADESRTETIKGIIAFLVLGLLAIG
-160 SLRSSY
+160 SL
-166 ATNDRQS
+166 
-173 YAPHSQTNA
+173 
-182 NYEAE
+182 
-187 RRQREAANRLESI
+187 
-200 KTIVL
+200 
-205 FFFLG
+205 FLG
-210 ILLIG
+210 L
-215 SIIIGEWSK
+215 WRQK
-224 RREEEAHAIEIETAA
+224 REEEAHAIEIETAA

-412 LLTSAHNAIES
+412 LLTSARSAIES

-429 TDADLATSAVDTAER
+429 TDTELATSAVDTAER

-500 ARTAI
+500 ARAAI

>member
-1 MPRIRRLGIAAVMA
+1 MPRIRRLGIAAVMTA
-15 AVMLVGGA
+15 AMALGGA
-23 PAFAADPLTPSSYV
+23 PAFATEPLTPSSYV

-51 LETDA
+51 IETDA
-56 ESFSSKHYPVYTVII
+56 ESFSSKYHPIYAVTV
-71 PNFSDQ
+71 PNFSDE
-77 EPAAWCRAT
+77 EPTEWCQAT
-86 LANIQN
+86 LDNIQN

-99 VVGYEDGKDTFCVGP
+99 VVGYEDGKDAYCVGP
-114 ELEGSMRI
+114 ELERSMRI
-122 SSYANKYVRS
+122 SYANEYVRS

-166 ATNDRQS
+166 ATYDRQS
-173 YAPHSQTNA
+173 YAPHNQTNA

-187 RRQREAANRLESI
+187 RQERKASERLESI
-200 KTIVL
+200 KNIVL

-210 ILLIG
+210 ILVIG
-215 SIIIGEWSK
+215 SIIFGEWSK
-224 RREEEAHAIEIETAA
+224 RREEEARAIEIEEAA
-239 WRISRRRDER
+239 WRVSRSRDAREDEAARRDA
-249 EDKAAQ
+249 DKAAQ
-255 RNADRLVEQAKDRLS
+255 QANDRLS
-270 KADQEVRDAEKE
+270 QADQEVRDAEKE

-305 KEALSRGDALYKQ
+305 KQALSRGDSLLKQ
-318 CRTAYDPAK
+318 CRTTYNPANK
-327 KESLASQIINELDT
+327 KSLASQIINELDT

-400 AALEDNPDKAAS
+400 AALEDNPNKAAS
-412 LLTSAHNAIES
+412 LLTSARSAIES

-429 TDADLATSAVDTAER
+429 TDTELATSAVDTAER

-500 ARTAI
+500 ARAAI

-518 LDALEHART
+518 LDALEHARS
-527 VEVKLD
+527 VEAKLD
-533 ATLDPLRNAGRSSG
+533 ATLDPLRSRGR
-547 GTR
+547 

>member
-23 PAFAADPLTPSSYV
+23 PAFATEPLTPSSYV

-42 FLSDEQRAK
+42 FLSDKQRAK

-56 ESFSSKHYPVYTVII
+56 ESFSSKYHPIYAVIV

-77 EPAAWCRAT
+77 EPAKWCQST
-86 LANIQN
+86 LANIEHN
-92 NNKALLY
+92 DKVLLY
-99 VVGYEDGKDTFCVGP
+99 VVGYEDGTDVYCVGN
-114 ELEGSMRI
+114 EMARLIRGNVVTEGYI
-122 SSYANKYVRS
+122 KS
-132 ALSQAR
+132 ALSAAR
-138 QKYTSTPLTPD
+138 RAYKSTPLTPE
-149 EAAAGLTTFIS
+149 EAAAGPTALIEDLYT
-160 SLRSSY
+160 SY
-166 ATNDRQS
+166 
-173 YAPHSQTNA
+173 QT
-182 NYEAE
+182 YE
-187 RRQREAANRLESI
+187 QIESHRKQFNQQLADESRTETI
-200 KTIVL
+200 KGIIAFLVTGLLVICSL
-205 FFFLG
+205 FFGL
-210 ILLIG
+210 
-215 SIIIGEWSK
+215 WRQK
-224 RREEEAHAIEIETAA
+224 REEEAHAIEIETAA

-500 ARTAI
+500 ARAAI